1 MKKETATKAP
11 EETLPDG
18 SQNAIAGAAADET
31 AAAREKGRDG
41 EKQAPEGKTKNVAP
55 VMYIGPNNLREGLQR
70 YQVFKERPTERMADL
85 KEKYPH
91 IEQVFVPI
99 VRLGAALEEVTKKG
113 TLLHLAYHEILG
125 VTE

>member
-1 MKKETATKAP
+1 MKKETAAKAP
-11 EETLPDG
+11 EETLHEG
-18 SQNAIAGAAADET
+18 GQNATVGAAADET

-41 EKQAPEGKTKNVAP
+41 EKQAPEEQTESAAP

-70 YQVFKERPTERMADL
+70 YQVFKARPTERMTSL

-113 TLLHLAYHEILG
+113 TLRHLAYHEILG